1 MSTMTL
7 TVQDG
12 VNLLTLTN
20 GENVNGLTLDVVN
33 EYLQNLDKVEAY
45 EGNSAF
51 VLYSDDP
58 KTFCNGI
65 NLEWLM
71 SCNAETVTEFVTR
84 LEDLYLRVAL
94 LNMPTVACINGNCYA
109 GGAIL
114 ASAFD
119 FRTMRVDRGRFC
131 YPEVNIKIPFTEVMF
146 DIIDLNAN
154 KKALKEMALL
164 GTAFTGEECKE
175 LDVVDNLYSLEELL
189 PKTLEFAGELAQ
201 KDRPTYTTIKRGMRK
216 ALMAHWEARQS

>member
-7 TVQDG
+7 SVQDG

-33 EYLQNLDKVEAY
+33 EYHQNLDQVEAT
-45 EGNSAF
+45 EGNTAF

-71 SCNAETVTEFVTR
+71 SCDADTVTKFVTR
-84 LEDLYLRVAL
+84 LEDLFLRVAL
-94 LNMPTVACINGNCYA
+94 LNMPTIACLNGNTYA

-114 ASAFD
+114 ATAFD
-119 FRTMRVDRGRFC
+119 YRTMREDRGRFC

-154 KKALKEMALL
+154 KKALKDMALM
-164 GTAFTGEECKE
+164 GTAYTGAECKD
-175 LDVVDNLYSLEELL
+175 LDVVDSLYSMEELL
-189 PKTLEFAGELAQ
+189 PKTLEFASELAQ
-201 KDRPTYTTIKRGMRK
+201 KDRATFAAIKRGMRK
-216 ALMAHWEARQS
+216 ALMAHWQARQS